1 MPEAQKKQ
9 CAQLKD
15 SQPAA
20 ILKADIPRK
29 LPTALQCG
37 SENTRT
43 SNSGTLDLQQGY
55 KGT

>member
-29 LPTALQCG
+29 LPTSLQCG